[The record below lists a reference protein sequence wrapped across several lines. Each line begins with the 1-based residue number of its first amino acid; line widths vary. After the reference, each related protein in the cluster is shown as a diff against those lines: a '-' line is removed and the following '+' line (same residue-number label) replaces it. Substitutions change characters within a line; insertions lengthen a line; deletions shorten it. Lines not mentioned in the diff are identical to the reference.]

1 LIEIC
6 FVLLSVALLRE
17 QQGLPAEPLA
27 DEKKEKKK
35 KKSRI
40 LILKKKQLDKVNFFH
55 RKEKEETDA

>member
-27 DEKKEKKK
+27 DEKKENKN

-40 LILKKKQLDKVNFFH
+40 LILKKKTT
-55 RKEKEETDA
+55 R

>member
-1 LIEIC
+1 LIDIC

-27 DEKKEKKK
+27 EEKKEEKKK

-40 LILKKKQLDKVNFFH
+40 LILKK
-55 RKEKEETDA
+55 TT